1 VSKPRQI
8 ISIGG
13 GGFGRNPGQGIIEQY
28 ILDQTKK
35 RKPKICFIPTATGD
49 LEAYKL
55 NYYATFANLNCQPTH
70 LDFFKRTPDLE
81 KLISSQDA
89 IFVGGGNTKS
99 MLAVWRDWG
108 LDQIL
113 KKYNSNLKSIDIKND
128 KQKKISSSELKK
140 LIKLGEIEKVNK
152 NLSKDY
158 FINGKIVEGKKLGRE
173 LGYPT
178 ANLEY
183 SKDIIIPKDGIY
195 KTKSIFKGE
204 NFKSITSIGNNP
216 TFNEKI
222 KTIETY
228 IIDFNKNIYGED
240 LKIIFKDF
248 VRNQVKFEN
257 KEDLITQM
265 DKDLKK
271 VSEES

>member
-1 VSKPRQI
+1 MSKPRQI

-108 LDQIL
+108 LDRIL
-113 KKYNSNLKSIDIKND
+113 KKAY
-128 KQKKISSSELKK
+128 
-140 LIKLGEIEKVNK
+140 EKGTVM
-152 NLSKDY
+152 SGVSAGAICW
-158 FINGKIVEGKKLGRE
+158 FER
-173 LGYPT
+173 
-178 ANLEY
+178 
-183 SKDIIIPKDGIY
+183 GITDSWA
-195 KTKSIFKGE
+195 K
-204 NFKSITSIGNNP
+204 
-216 TFNEKI
+216 
-222 KTIETY
+222 
-228 IIDFNKNIYGED
+228 D
-240 LKIIFKDF
+240 LKIMDCLDF
-248 VRNQVKFEN
+248 VSGVCCPHYDEEPQRRPTVHRMLKRNSFEACFAIDGGCALHLIDEKPYKAVVFN
-257 KEDLITQM
+257 KRKNSYEVT
-265 DKDLKK
+265 KK
-271 VSEES
+271 NTKINEKPFSKLAIY